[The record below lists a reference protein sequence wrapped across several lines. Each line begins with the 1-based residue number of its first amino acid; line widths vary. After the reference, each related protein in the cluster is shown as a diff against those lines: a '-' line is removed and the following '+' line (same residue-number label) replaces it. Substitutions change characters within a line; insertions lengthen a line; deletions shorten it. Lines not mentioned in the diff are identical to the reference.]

1 MGTVSKQDERVMG
14 SPIGARMIINDRE
27 VDYFCGTS
35 YYTLHGHPAVIDAAC
50 EATRKYGLGPATNA
64 RVCVLDET
72 VERARQHFESETA
85 TYVISG
91 YLGAMI
97 LAQALSDDYDVV
109 LVDAASHYSVFDGI
123 RTSGKS
129 IVRFRHLDVEDLSA
143 KLVEHVRQG
152 QVPLVMTDGIFPVT
166 GKIAPLPEY
175 CDVLRGYRP
184 SLLCVDDSHAVGV
197 IGEKGQGTFEY
208 FGLKDENLYLA
219 GTLSKAFGGI
229 GGIIPGDQALAA
241 KIKKNVRVSAGAS
254 PPPVP
259 AAAAAGMGIR
269 ILSENPEMRR
279 DLWANVKR
287 VRGGLRGLGFEMED
301 SPVPIVNVRGG
312 SSLDLEHVREE
323 LDSQDIVVLRVPPN
337 GYSDAPDVESLR
349 IAVFSTHQEEQ
360 IQRLVEGIGR
370 AI

>member
-1 MGTVSKQDERVMG
+1 MGTASRQVERVMG
-14 SPIGARMIINDRE
+14 SPIGARMIINGRE

-35 YYTLHGHPAVIDAAC
+35 YYALHGHPAVIEAAC
-50 EATRKYGLGPATNA
+50 EATRRYGLGPATNA
-64 RVCVLDET
+64 SNSVLTET

-91 YLGAMI
+91 YLGAMM
-97 LAQALSDDYDVV
+97 LAQALSDDYDIVF
-109 LVDAASHYSVFDGI
+109 VDEAAHYSVFDGI
-123 RTSGKS
+123 RTSDKS
-129 IVRFRHLDVEDLSA
+129 IVQFRHLNAEDLSA
-143 KLVEHVRQG
+143 KLAGHVRPG
-152 QVPLVMTDGIFPVT
+152 QVPLVMTDGVFPVT

-175 CDVLRGYRP
+175 CDALSTYFP

-197 IGEKGQGTFEY
+197 IGKKGQGTFEY
-208 FGLKDENLYLA
+208 FGLRGENLYLA

-229 GGIIPGDQALAA
+229 GGIIPGDQVLAA
-241 KIKKNVRVSAGAS
+241 KIKKNVRIPAGAS

-269 ILSENPEMRR
+269 ILSENPGMRH

-287 VRGGLRGLGFEMED
+287 VRDGLRELGFEMDD

-312 SSLDLEHVREE
+312 PSLDLEHVREE
-323 LDSQDIVVLRVPPN
+323 LENQGIVVLRVPPN

-349 IAVFSTHQEEQ
+349 MAVFSTHQQEQ

-370 AI
+370 TI